1 VTNSFATTA
10 TDGMDLRHRDR
21 CITDRL
27 EAMPDTSQRTL
38 AASVGLVTAGSMV
51 ANICAYLVHVPAG
64 RWLGA
69 SAYGEFAVLMAA
81 MLVLAV
87 PALALQAVVARD
99 TVHGRPVGEL
109 IRLTVLVTVV
119 VAALMVPAVP
129 LFMWLAD
136 TGFATTVAGLAAA
149 PILVLIAG
157 VQGLL
162 QGRRDFPALATV
174 LAGVGILR
182 SVPVV
187 IALAFGGGA
196 GTALAAGTAGAVVAA
211 GAAWFVVR
219 AGISRMRTSADGS
232 GTGTGALS
240 VIRASQV
247 QFVLVVAVSLDLLV
261 SRGVLGADDAG
272 VYALGAVAT
281 KAAFWLP
288 QAIGVVFYPALA
300 DPTTSRRSLGRAVRV
315 VALVGAVLTVGAGIA
330 GPLVPLV
337 FSGEYR
343 PLVPILWIFAFTG
356 SMLAVLQVT
365 LLWAIARD
373 RTRVALVA
381 WVALAVEGVLVVTIA
396 DTVLG
401 LALVAASTATAA
413 TGVTVLWVWRSH
425 LGADTVAAPEVP
437 AQSVATTGAGSSSD
451 DSRRSQ

>member
-1 VTNSFATTA
+1 MTGSFATISTHSVDRRYRYRSA
-10 TDGMDLRHRDR
+10 PDRSTTDK
-21 CITDRL
+21 L
-27 EAMPDTSQRTL
+27 EAMSDTSQRSI

-99 TVHGRPVGEL
+99 MVHGRPVRAL
-109 IRLTVLVTVV
+109 IRLTMLVTAV

-136 TGFATTVAGLAAA
+136 TGVATTVAGLAAA
-149 PILVLIAG
+149 PVLVLIAG
-157 VQGLL
+157 AQGVL
-162 QGRRDFPALATV
+162 QGGRAFPALATV
-174 LAGVGILR
+174 LAGVGVLR

-187 IALAFGGGA
+187 VALACGGGA
-196 GTALAAGTAGAVVAA
+196 GTGLAAGTAGAIAAA
-211 GAAWFVVR
+211 GAAWLMV
-219 AGISRMRTSADGS
+219 GS
-232 GTGTGALS
+232 GLLRESHPGEAASGAGALS

-288 QAIGVVFYPALA
+288 QAIGVVVYPALA
-300 DPTTSRRSLGRAVRV
+300 DPTTSRRSLGHAVRV
-315 VALVGAVLTVGAGIA
+315 VALVGAVLTVGAGCA

-337 FSGEYR
+337 FSDDYR

-356 SMLAVLQVT
+356 STLAVLQVT

-373 RTRVALVA
+373 RTRVAVFTWA
-381 WVALAVEGVLVVTIA
+381 ALAVEGTLILAVADSVLS
-396 DTVLG
+396 
-401 LALVAASTATAA
+401 LALVATSAAAAA
-413 TGVTVLWVWRSH
+413 TGATVLWVWRAH
-425 LGADTVAAPEVP
+425 LETTGPAAPGAAEDSAVAAETVAD
-437 AQSVATTGAGSSSD
+437 Q
-451 DSRRSQ
+451 

>member
-1 VTNSFATTA
+1 MTCAHEVTNSFATTA

-162 QGRRDFPALATV
+162 QRWARLSRIGYRARRRRYSAVGASGDRARVRRWGR
-174 LAGVGILR
+174 
-182 SVPVV
+182 
-187 IALAFGGGA
+187 
-196 GTALAAGTAGAVVAA
+196 TALAAGRPGRLSQRAPRGS
-211 GAAWFVVR
+211 WCVR
-219 AGISRMRTSADGS
+219 ASPGCARQRTGPARGPVHSA
-232 GTGTGALS
+232 
-240 VIRASQV
+240 
-247 QFVLVVAVSLDLLV
+247 
-261 SRGVLGADDAG
+261 
-272 VYALGAVAT
+272 
-281 KAAFWLP
+281 
-288 QAIGVVFYPALA
+288 
-300 DPTTSRRSLGRAVRV
+300 
-315 VALVGAVLTVGAGIA
+315 
-330 GPLVPLV
+330 
-337 FSGEYR
+337 
-343 PLVPILWIFAFTG
+343 
-356 SMLAVLQVT
+356 
-365 LLWAIARD
+365 
-373 RTRVALVA
+373 
-381 WVALAVEGVLVVTIA
+381 
-396 DTVLG
+396 
-401 LALVAASTATAA
+401 
-413 TGVTVLWVWRSH
+413 
-425 LGADTVAAPEVP
+425 
-437 AQSVATTGAGSSSD
+437 
-451 DSRRSQ
+451 